1 MKKVESREHSSSQ
14 PADRRALAEINDLID
29 DGVYEAASVLAWDVQ
44 RRTPG
49 DPEVWLLLTRI
60 DYLRERYAAAMYAAR
75 MATRLDPSSAAA
87 WLWLAR
93 TGATRARWRTEA
105 LDAALQATALGPS
118 DPQTWT
124 VLAQLHLARDARYE
138 AAIAAERAVRVGPTD
153 VVAVRTLGEIA
164 LRAEEWGHAAAAYRK
179 ALELDADDEPARV
192 GLAEALRAQGI
203 DPAEELSRYGT
214 VPRRR
219 GGTSGRVRRTATR
232 VARDSL
238 DLSDPGPLRAHR
250 RGLLGALVAC
260 LALGAAIGVAVP
272 GLGVIRGLVGAMAV
286 ALMWVAIWPVQHRR
300 PVPVTARAVAGDA
313 AGARSRTRPA
323 RAPSSTSRW
332 ARARSSTSRS
342 DGAAS
347 PRETITSTPREQRT
361 AAASGAQ
368 APSRRAP
375 AKRRR
380 EAEEKPEPQRGT
392 TPAPA
397 WDGRPAVAATGTE
410 PAGAGPAGA
419 EPAVAESAAAPSVGP
434 PSPAPAARAR
444 TMRARADRARLGRM
458 TGAPGARG
466 AVSSAPTTDEGD
478 AGSDQPPGPAAA
490 NGTGG
495 GAASGARPP
504 AGDGA
509 PPPAGGDRPD
519 ETAQAT
525 DDLPSDPAELVA
537 LSSTKLAEFDL
548 PAARTAAERLAELA
562 PDSLESHRALA
573 AVSLAE
579 QDYVQAELHYA
590 KVLDIEP
597 LDQEAHEHLA
607 MARKGRHREQ
617 QPPRRR
623 RKG

>member
-1 MKKVESREHSSSQ
+1 
-14 PADRRALAEINDLID
+14 
-29 DGVYEAASVLAWDVQ
+29 
-44 RRTPG
+44 
-49 DPEVWLLLTRI
+49 
-60 DYLRERYAAAMYAAR
+60 MYAAR

-118 DPQTWT
+118 DPKTWT

-203 DPAEELSRYGT
+203 DPAEELSHYGT
-214 VPRRR
+214 VPKRR
-219 GGTSGRVRRTATR
+219 GGARGRVRRTATR
-232 VARDSL
+232 VARDNL

-272 GLGVIRGLVGAMAV
+272 GLGVIRGLVGAMAIV
-286 ALMWVAIWPVQHRR
+286 LMWVAIWPVQHRR
-300 PVPVTARAVAGDA
+300 PVPATARGGQGDPA
-313 AGARSRTRPA
+313 TPRPA
-323 RAPSSTSRW
+323 RASSPASRP
-332 ARARSSTSRS
+332 ARARSSASRS

-347 PRETITSTPREQRT
+347 PRETISSTPREQRT
-361 AAASGAQ
+361 AASGAQ
-368 APSRRAP
+368 APPRRAP

-380 EAEEKPEPQRGT
+380 EAEEKPEPQRRS

-397 WDGRPAVAATGTE
+397 WDGRPAVAAAGTE
-410 PAGAGPAGA
+410 PADAEPADDAPAGAGPARAEPAGAGATGTGSAGA
-419 EPAVAESAAAPSVGP
+419 EPAAAESAAAPSVGP

-444 TMRARADRARLGRM
+444 IMRARADRARLGRM

-466 AVSSAPTTDEGD
+466 TVSSAPVTDEGD
-478 AGSDQPPGPAAA
+478 AGGDQPPAPAAA

-495 GAASGARPP
+495 GSASGARPP
-504 AGDGA
+504 ADDGA
-509 PPPAGGDRPD
+509 RPPADDGARPADGGDRPD

-537 LSSTKLAEFDL
+537 LSSARLAEFDL
-548 PAARTAAERLAELA
+548 PAARAAAERLAELT

-579 QDYVQAELHYA
+579 QDYVQAELHYG

-597 LDQEAHEHLA
+597 LDQDAHEHLA